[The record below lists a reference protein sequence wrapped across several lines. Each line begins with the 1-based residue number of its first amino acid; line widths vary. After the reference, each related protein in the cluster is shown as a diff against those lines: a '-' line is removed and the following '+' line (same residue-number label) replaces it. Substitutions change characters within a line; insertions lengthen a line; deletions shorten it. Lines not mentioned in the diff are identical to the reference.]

1 MRFHLKSFRL
11 PRSNQSP
18 VLAAALLSLSV
29 MLAPCQL
36 FKPGGA
42 HWIERDNRDSREA
55 VELLK
60 IYSVVKKGM
69 DYAEDDS
76 VWDVSKTIQKE
87 SKRHGL
93 DPFLVLAIIKVESGF
108 RHSAEAADG
117 ARGLMQ
123 IQPESAK
130 SIAQE
135 RKSVYRADKHAGA
148 DDPDLDNPIVN
159 IKLGVFYLH
168 SLKRNFQDLTLALA
182 AYNRG
187 PTRVKNL
194 LLEETDVPLEYAT
207 RVLSTYH
214 GYRKN
219 TRRFD

>member
-1 MRFHLKSFRL
+1 ML
-11 PRSNQSP
+11 
-18 VLAAALLSLSV
+18 
-29 MLAPCQL
+29 LAPGQL
-36 FKPGGA
+36 FQPGNA
-42 HWIERDNRDSREA
+42 HWVERDNRGGPEA
-55 VELLK
+55 AELLK

-69 DYAEDDS
+69 TYAGDAA
-76 VWDVSKTIQKE
+76 VWDVSNTVQNE

-108 RHSAEAADG
+108 QHGAAAEDG

-123 IQPESAK
+123 IQPESAR
-130 SIAQE
+130 SIARE
-135 RKSVYRADKHAGA
+135 RRSVYRADKHVDA

-159 IKLGVFYLH
+159 IQLGVFYLH
-168 SLKRNFQDLTLALA
+168 SLRRDFSDLTLALA

-207 RVLSTYH
+207 RVLSTYQD
-214 GYRKN
+214 YRRN
-219 TRRFD
+219 ARRFD

>member
-1 MRFHLKSFRL
+1 MRFHPKSFRL
-11 PRSNQSP
+11 PRSSQSP
-18 VLAAALLSLSV
+18 ALAATLLLLSV
-29 MLAPCQL
+29 MLAPSQL
-36 FKPGGA
+36 FKPGNA
-42 HWIERDNRDSREA
+42 HWVERDNRGGPEA

-69 DYAEDDS
+69 AYAEDYA
-76 VWDVSKTIQKE
+76 VWDVSKTVQRE
-87 SKRHGL
+87 SRRHSL

-108 RHSAEAADG
+108 QHSAEAEDG

-130 SIAQE
+130 SIARE
-135 RKSVYRADKHAGA
+135 RRSVYRADKHVGA
-148 DDPDLDNPIVN
+148 DDPDLDDPIVN

-207 RVLSTYH
+207 RVLSTYQD
-214 GYRKN
+214 YRRN
-219 TRRFD
+219 ARRFD

>member
-1 MRFHLKSFRL
+1 M
-11 PRSNQSP
+11 
-18 VLAAALLSLSV
+18 SL
-29 MLAPCQL
+29 MLAPSQL
-36 FKPGGA
+36 SKAGNA
-42 HWIERDNRDSREA
+42 HWVERDNKGDRDA

-69 DYAEDDS
+69 AYAEDGA
-76 VWDVSKTIQKE
+76 VWDVSNTVQNE

-108 RHSAEAADG
+108 QHSAEAEDG

-123 IQPESAK
+123 IQPEIAK

-135 RKSVYRADKHAGA
+135 RKSVYRSDKHVGA
-148 DDPDLDNPIVN
+148 DDPDLDDPIVN

-168 SLKRNFQDLTLALA
+168 SLRRNFQDMTLALA

-207 RVLSTYH
+207 RVLSTYQD
-214 GYRKN
+214 YRRN
-219 TRRFD
+219 ARRFD

>member
-1 MRFHLKSFRL
+1 MRFNLKSFRL
-11 PRSNQSP
+11 PRSSQSP
-18 VLAAALLSLSV
+18 VLAATLLFLSV
-29 MLAPCQL
+29 MLAPSQL
-36 FKPGGA
+36 FKPGNA
-42 HWIERDNRDSREA
+42 HWVERDNRGSRET

-76 VWDVSKTIQKE
+76 VWEVSKTIQKE

-108 RHSAEAADG
+108 QHSAAAADG

-123 IQPESAK
+123 IRPESAK
-130 SIAQE
+130 AIAEE
-135 RKSVYRADKHAGA
+135 RRSVYRGDKHVGA
-148 DDPDLDNPIVN
+148 DGPDLDNPIVN

-187 PTRVKNL
+187 PTRVKNY

-207 RVLSTYH
+207 RVLSTYQD
-214 GYRKN
+214 YRRN

>member
-1 MRFHLKSFRL
+1 MRFNLKSFCL
-11 PRSNQSP
+11 PRSSQSP
-18 VLAAALLSLSV
+18 VLAATLLSLSLL
-29 MLAPCQL
+29 LAPSQL
-36 FKPGGA
+36 FKPGNA
-42 HWIERDNRDSREA
+42 HWVERDNRGGHET

-69 DYAEDDS
+69 AYAGDDS
-76 VWDVSKTIQKE
+76 VWAVSKTVQKE
-87 SKRHGL
+87 SWRHGL

-108 RHSAEAADG
+108 QHGAAAEDG

-123 IQPESAK
+123 IQPASAK
-130 SIAQE
+130 SIARQ
-135 RKSVYRADKHAGA
+135 RRSAYRADKHVDANE
-148 DDPDLDNPIVN
+148 PDLDNPIVN

-168 SLKRNFQDLTLALA
+168 SLRQDFRDLTLALA

-207 RVLSTYH
+207 RVLSTYRD
-214 GYRKN
+214 YRRN